1 MRRFPTRN
9 DGPLQSNNCFKDAG
23 PVLRERRFGLGGSVP
38 AAERAFARSVRSYA
52 ARSFSS
58 ALGPPEV
65 VGRICDSLRSCSCA
79 SPAGFGLKVRQFQE
93 LEQGN

>member
-38 AAERAFARSVRSYA
+38 AALSGLLRGPCALMLRAPFPAR
-52 ARSFSS
+52 
-58 ALGPPEV
+58 
-65 VGRICDSLRSCSCA
+65 
-79 SPAGFGLKVRQFQE
+79 
-93 LEQGN
+93 